1 MRHGRAVNMVAAVAI
16 VAAVALLSLSASRLL
31 TVLGATERWLADLR
45 VSMLTPPEPQHPD
58 IVIIAVTEE
67 TLSQFPYRSP
77 IDRGFLADL
86 VNWLAAAKARA
97 IGIDILFDQPTE
109 IGKDTALRHAIDA
122 APMPVVV
129 AYAQASDGLTEQQR
143 TFLDRFVAGLKL
155 GIVALFTD
163 PADGTVR
170 WIYPGRL
177 YNGTPVR
184 GFAPAIA
191 AAVGVKP
198 PDEPA
203 ALVYRRSPEAGISP
217 FRIFPAHLVMQLPQR
232 WFTGKIVLI
241 GSDLPGSDRH
251 PTPMAAAVGA
261 EAGQLP
267 GVVIHA
273 HALAQILDRRDAPQ
287 VSFAIEAAVVTALAA
302 AGFCAALATI
312 GIGLQVAL
320 AAALLLVLWGA
331 GFALSRFGLPP
342 LPLVSPSLAL
352 LLGFGLG
359 TAYWGGRARRG
370 EAFIR
375 DAFSRFTAPSVVE
388 ALIADPRRLRLS
400 GEKREVSC
408 VFSDLAG
415 FTAMIEQGDPG
426 IVLPAMNAYLDG
438 MCGIIFD
445 HGGTIMKIVGD
456 AIHVMF
462 GAPLEQPDHPRRA
475 LLCGLQLAAFGLS
488 FSQQQRGR
496 GLAFGITRV
505 GVHTGPAMVGNFGG
519 ERFFDYTA
527 HGDAINTASRLES
540 ANKTLGTLVCV
551 SAATAARCPDFR
563 YRPIGRLILP
573 GKANAVEVFEPHLPG
588 TLSPQS
594 AEDYAGAYERLQAG
608 DAAAAEVFGALAVK
622 WPDDPLIR
630 LHAGR
635 LAEGETGTMITIK
648 GK

>member
-1 MRHGRAVNMVAAVAI
+1 MQHGRTVNAVAAVAI
-16 VAAVALLSLSASRLL
+16 IVAVALLSLSAPRLL

-45 VSMLTPPEPQHPD
+45 VSMLAPPEPQHPD
-58 IVIIAVTEE
+58 IVILALTEE
-67 TLSQFPYRSP
+67 TLSRFPYRSP
-77 IDRGFLADL
+77 IDRAFLAEL
-86 VNWLAAAKARA
+86 VRWLTATKVRA

-109 IGKDTALRHAIDA
+109 SVKDEALRAAIAA

-129 AYAQASDGLTEQQR
+129 AYAQPADGLTEQQR
-143 TFLDRFVAGLKL
+143 GFLDRFVAGFEL

-170 WIYPGRL
+170 WIYPGRMF
-177 YNGTPVR
+177 NGAPVR

-191 AAVGVKP
+191 AALGARP
-198 PDEPA
+198 SDQPA
-203 ALVYRRSPEAGISP
+203 ALAYRRSPEAGMPP
-217 FRIFPAHLVMQLPQR
+217 FRVFPAHLAMQLPPR
-232 WFTGKIVLI
+232 WFAGKIVLI
-241 GSDLPGSDRH
+241 GSDRPDSDRH
-251 PTPMAAAVGA
+251 RTPMAAAVGA

-273 HALAQILDRRDAPQ
+273 HALAQILDERQAPRT
-287 VSFAIEAAVVTALAA
+287 SFAIEAAVTTALAA
-302 AGFCAALATI
+302 AGLIAAFAAI
-312 GIGLQVAL
+312 GIGLQVTL
-320 AAALLLVLWGA
+320 AAALLLALWTA
-331 GFALSRFGLPP
+331 GLAVSRMGLPP

-359 TAYWGGRARRG
+359 TAYCGGRARRG

-388 ALIADPRRLRLS
+388 ALIADPGRLRLG

-415 FTAMIEQGDPG
+415 FTAMIEQGDPAV
-426 IVLPAMNAYLDG
+426 VLPAMNAYLDG
-438 MCGIIFD
+438 MCRIVFD

-462 GAPLEQPDHPRRA
+462 GAPLEHPDHPRRA
-475 LLCGLQLAAFGLS
+475 LLCGLQLAAFGRA
-488 FSQQQRGR
+488 FSRQQHDR
-496 GLAFGITRV
+496 GLAFGLTRV

-527 HGDAINTASRLES
+527 HGDAINTAARLET
-540 ANKTLGTLVCV
+540 ANKDLGTLICV
-551 SAATAARCPDFR
+551 SAVTAGRCPEFR
-563 YRPIGRLILP
+563 YRPIGTLKLP
-573 GKANAVEVFEPHLPG
+573 GKSNAVDVLEPFLPG
-588 TLSPQS
+588 TLPPQS
-594 AEDYAGAYERLQAG
+594 AEDYAEAYARLKAG
-608 DAAAAEVFGALAVK
+608 DVTAAAVFSALAVK
-622 WPDDPLIR
+622 WPDDPLIG

-635 LAEGETGTMITIK
+635 LAAGEAGTMITMK